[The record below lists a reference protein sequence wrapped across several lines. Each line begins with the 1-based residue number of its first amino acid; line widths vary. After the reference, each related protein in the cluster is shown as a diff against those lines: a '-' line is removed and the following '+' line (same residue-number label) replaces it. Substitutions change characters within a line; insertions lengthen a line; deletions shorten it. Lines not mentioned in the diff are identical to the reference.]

1 MPWMY
6 DQDVYED
13 SSEVLD
19 YIFTDF
25 EVDDYEIESY
35 LENFDTGALIRMIRD
50 QTDWE
55 DLRKELTD
63 SEYNDAYYAI
73 KEGEDFEWAGC
84 EFIWFEEYKE
94 EGEEEEEE

>member
-19 YIFTDF
+19 YIFTD
-25 EVDDYEIESY
+25 YEIADCEVESY
-35 LENFDTGALIRMIRD
+35 LENFDTSVLIRMIRD
-50 QTDWE
+50 QVDWE
-55 DLRKELTD
+55 DLRKDL
-63 SEYNDAYYAI
+63 YNNDYDQAYYTI

-94 EGEEEEEE
+94 EEEEEEE